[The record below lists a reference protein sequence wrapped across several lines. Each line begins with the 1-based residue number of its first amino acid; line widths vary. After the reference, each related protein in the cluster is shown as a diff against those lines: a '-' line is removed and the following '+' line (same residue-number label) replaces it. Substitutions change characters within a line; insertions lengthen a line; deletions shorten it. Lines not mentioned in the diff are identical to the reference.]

1 MSRARWRCSDGG
13 VCFHGGKSFGF
24 SPPGTG
30 GGYKKAPPVRDRRG
44 ESQLDNQNPRGAP
57 LMADTTTD
65 ERLEEPIRAMVVATE
80 VFMTIRRE

>member
-1 MSRARWRCSDGG
+1 M
-13 VCFHGGKSFGF
+13 
-24 SPPGTG
+24 
-30 GGYKKAPPVRDRRG
+30 
-44 ESQLDNQNPRGAP
+44 DNQNPRGAP